1 MNYAVCVVPVS
12 PLRADTAHR
21 SEMVSQLLFGES
33 GQVLE
38 TTSDFIRIRCTHD
51 QYEGWCQRSQLV
63 LLEQLPATNGSAVYI
78 SDHTDQATINGI
90 TAYIPMGA
98 PVIAPANTDMRLGP
112 YRINYLVGSPWDAL
126 SATPTAA
133 AIEARAA
140 RLLNT
145 PYLWGG
151 RSVFGID
158 CSGFTQLVFRFFHY
172 PLRRDAW
179 MQAEQ
184 GTPVNDLQEARCG
197 DLAFFDNEK
206 GKITHVGLLLN
217 NKEIIH
223 SSGKVR
229 KDSIDVQGIINSD
242 TGERTHRL
250 KLIRRYFE

>member
-1 MNYAVCVVPVS
+1 MNYAVCVVPVC
-12 PLRADTAHR
+12 PVRAESSHR

-33 GQVLE
+33 GEVLE
-38 TTSDFIRIRCTHD
+38 TTTDFVRVRCTHD

-63 LLEQLPATNGSAVYI
+63 LMDQLPAVNGSAVYI
-78 SDHTDQATINGI
+78 NDHTDQVTINGVP
-90 TAYIPMGA
+90 ALIPMGA
-98 PVIAPANTDMRLGP
+98 PVIAPANTDFRIGH

-126 SATPTAA
+126 SATYSAS
-133 AIEARAA
+133 AIQARAE

-172 PLRRDAW
+172 TLRRDAW

-184 GTPVNDLQEARCG
+184 GSPVNNLQEARCG
-197 DLAFFDNEK
+197 DLAFFDNEQ

-217 NKEIIH
+217 DKEIIH

-229 KDSIDVQGIINSD
+229 KDTIDAQGIINSD
-242 TGERTHRL
+242 TGDRTHRL